1 VREALDDDGDL
12 VGREALVGHDLVVG
26 RVVEQAGAL
35 LDGALEGVFGHR
47 RLLRLLDGEA
57 EAGVAGWVRTTRLR
71 CDDDLFSE
79 LAERAALGV
88 CALLATLL
96 LPLST
101 HGAVLARLD
110 LGASRAEAE
119 NAGRGRLP
127 PEAWLLRGR
136 HAFLGDGAQGGLRR
150 RRRPARGRA
159 RLLRAGVLRRR
170 IRGPRPAERLS

>member
-1 VREALDDDGDL
+1 RGRLDEADPREVPRDRAALTELTLAEEHADVGRRAVLVVREALDDDGDL

-57 EAGVAGWVRTTRLR
+57 EAGVAGWVRTTSFR
-71 CDDDLFSE
+71 CDDDLFGE

-101 HGAVLARLD
+101 HG
-110 LGASRAEAE
+110 
-119 NAGRGRLP
+119 
-127 PEAWLLRGR
+127 
-136 HAFLGDGAQGGLRR
+136 
-150 RRRPARGRA
+150 
-159 RLLRAGVLRRR
+159 
-170 IRGPRPAERLS
+170 